1 MASIPQQLAKLMRL
15 IPKQLRNLVNG
26 ADSST
31 SAEDTPAADAAADA
45 AANAVAAAQPEPE
58 AVAAV
63 QPAPEAGFVGLA
75 LEQQQADAIT
85 QLVFLPRDHQ
95 WAYCFWTISA
105 GDKARAQ
112 AAAAGSLCLRLADV
126 TGLANPEAKPHALRE
141 VIVAADAHEWFMPVP
156 LADRDYRV
164 ELGYRL
170 NGGGW
175 LSLAFSAVA
184 RMPADVVAKGIAQ
197 QFEPFSLDLG
207 VVSTPANSAEL
218 PSSSGGVL
226 HEQLYQQATGGMR
239 LKSRGSEAFHE
250 FDLELSEGSND
261 TSGNL
266 NDSGAGVWASGR
278 NESGAGGVARPRSF
292 WLVADAELIV
302 YGATDPSATLTIG
315 DQVVPLKSD
324 GTFRLHVPFKDGQQL
339 YPIFAVAADGEQKRS
354 ISLEF
359 TRETPHANVNS
370 KSDAV
375 IDWL

>member
-1 MASIPQQLAKLMRL
+1 MASIPQQLGKLMRL
-15 IPKQLRNLVNG
+15 IPEQLRNLVKG
-26 ADSST
+26 AESST
-31 SAEDTPAADAAADA
+31 SAEVIPAAEALAAAEA
-45 AANAVAAAQPEPE
+45 VATAGAVAAAQPEP
-58 AVAAV
+58 A
-63 QPAPEAGFVGLA
+63 AGFAGLA
-75 LEQQQADAIT
+75 LERQQADAIT

-105 GDKARAQ
+105 SDQARAQ

-126 TGLANPEAKPHALRE
+126 TGLVNPEAKPHALRE

-197 QFEPFSLDLG
+197 QFEPFFLDLG
-207 VVSTPANSAEL
+207 VVSAPTNSAEL
-218 PSSSGGVL
+218 SSSSGGVL

-250 FDLELSEGSND
+250 YDFELSEGATAPNA
-261 TSGNL
+261 NL

-278 NESGAGGVARPRSF
+278 NESGAGSVARPRSF

-339 YPIFAVAADGEQKRS
+339 YPIFAVAADGDQKRS

-375 IDWL
+375 TQWL

>member
-15 IPKQLRNLVNG
+15 IPEQLRNLVTG

-31 SAEDTPAADAAADA
+31 SAEDTPAADA
-45 AANAVAAAQPEPE
+45 VAAAG
-58 AVAAV
+58 AAA
-63 QPAPEAGFVGLA
+63 QPAPEAGLAGLA

-105 GDKARAQ
+105 SDKARAQ

-207 VVSTPANSAEL
+207 VISIPTNPAEP

-250 FDLELSEGSND
+250 FDLELSEGD
-261 TSGNL
+261 TAASANL

-302 YGATDPSATLTIG
+302 YGATEPSATLTIG

-324 GTFRLHVPFKDGQQL
+324 GTFRMHVPFKDGQQL
-339 YPIFAVAADGEQKRS
+339 YPIFAVAADGDQKRS

-359 TRETPHANVNS
+359 TRATPHANVNS

-375 IDWL
+375 TQWL

>member
-15 IPKQLRNLVNG
+15 IPEQLRNLVNG
-26 ADSST
+26 ADSSS
-31 SAEDTPAADAAADA
+31 SAEDTPAVEAAAS
-45 AANAVAAAQPEPE
+45 AVAAAQPEPE

-63 QPAPEAGFVGLA
+63 QPEPEAGFVGLA

-105 GDKARAQ
+105 GDKAQAQ

-207 VVSTPANSAEL
+207 VVSIPTNPAEL

-226 HEQLYQQATGGMR
+226 HEQLYQQATGGMMR

-250 FDLELSEGSND
+250 LDLELNEGASAAP
-261 TSGNL
+261 GNL

-324 GTFRLHVPFKDGQQL
+324 GTFRMHVPFKDGQQL
-339 YPIFAVAADGEQKRS
+339 YPIFAVAADGDQKRS

-359 TRETPHANVNS
+359 TRATPHANVNS

-375 IDWL
+375 TQWL

>member
-31 SAEDTPAADAAADA
+31 SAEDTPAADAYAPAGA
-45 AANAVAAAQPEPE
+45 AA
-58 AVAAV
+58 
-63 QPAPEAGFVGLA
+63 QPAPEAGFAGLA

-105 GDKARAQ
+105 SDKARAQ

-126 TGLANPEAKPHALRE
+126 TGLANLEAKPHALRE

-250 FDLELSEGSND
+250 FDLELSEGATA